1 MSKIAYIVLC
11 HKDPVF
17 IKNLAFKLRYKGNKI
32 FIAIDNKVDKN
43 PFVKALKNFDN
54 VEIINNKLKNYWG
67 GDGMLLKLL

>member
-32 FIAIDNKVDKN
+32 FIAIDNKVDKT
-43 PFVKALKNFDN
+43 PSLKH
-54 VEIINNKLKNYWG
+54 
-67 GDGMLLKLL
+67 